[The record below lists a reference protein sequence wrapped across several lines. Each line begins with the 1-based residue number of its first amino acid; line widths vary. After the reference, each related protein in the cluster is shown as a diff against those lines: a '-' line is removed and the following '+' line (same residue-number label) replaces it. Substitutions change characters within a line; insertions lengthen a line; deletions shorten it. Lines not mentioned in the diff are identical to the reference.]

1 MKISFRILLI
11 NFTVVVI
18 ILLSAATVFYSLIF
32 NTLNSQQTKNLI
44 NSSNSFIYTFQKL
57 LSDLDDELLF
67 FLEGKGQNKSEM
79 LNLKSLD
86 FVIQAKSD
94 ESTFENVYL
103 SNNVLIN
110 PQVNTIQKFLEIN
123 PLALV
128 KRKSF
133 DGKVYYYGKILN
145 LNFIEDI
152 SQRINAEVAII
163 WENSAA
169 EISNPTVNREFL
181 YLINTAYNY
190 LKNKNSFEIYTQGT
204 KASDILATLYKTNA
218 DDLIKSNISF
228 LIFNKMGEAATLRDT
243 LKNVLFIIG
252 FVGIIISLILS
263 YLLTNK
269 IRKQI
274 GELSSATE
282 QIRNGSYN
290 IRVSVKGKDEVA
302 KLGDAFNLMLDEIV
316 KNQKEMNDYTEFI
329 TLINQNPSL
338 KEISDAALKKIIN
351 TCGFTVGAI
360 YSVDD
365 NEINYITSFGLGSN
379 KIGSENNIF
388 YKKVLETK
396 EPLTIESDNFLPI
409 ASTGIF
415 DIKIKYLH
423 IRPVIYSNKVIAIV
437 EFGSMNKP
445 PDEAI
450 KYLSKIQEQL
460 AVGLTNAKAFV
471 QLENFVNELSRLN
484 EEMQKQNEQIKNQNE
499 TLLKLSEQLK
509 EKARELAIQ
518 KEKAE
523 ESTKLKSQ
531 FLASMSHELRT
542 PMNSILG
549 LTELILDKAQLD
561 DKNRE
566 RLEVVLKSGKR
577 LMNLINDI
585 LDLSKIEAGKM
596 EIREEE
602 ILLEELIEDV
612 AATIQPL
619 VNEKGLRF
627 TINRKCDTRLII
639 TTDKGRVSQVLINL
653 LGNAVKFTD
662 KGNIEL
668 SVASTDDN
676 YLVFSVSDTGIGIPE
691 EAQKIIFE
699 EFRQVDGSTARRYSG
714 TGLGLAISK
723 KIIDLLGGKIW
734 VKSIVGKGSIFS
746 FTIPINY
753 RNESW
758 KKEQEIEQLGVIKQ
772 SNDKPILVIDDD
784 ADVRFTIGQY
794 LTTRGYEV
802 IFASNAETGIKLASE
817 YKPFAITLDVM
828 LPDKDGWSALK
839 ELKENPE
846 TKDIPVILVSF
857 IGDKNIGVGLG
868 AFDYLIKPISSENLL
883 AAFDKLEASTKRK
896 IQKIVIVDDD
906 ELEFEKFKRA
916 FKSDNIT
923 IEYIQDSEY
932 AFNKIAEVQPDL
944 IIIDLIMPKVDG
956 ITLTHKL
963 KNSPLT
969 KNIPVII
976 STAKD
981 LTEKEKQELNSIVE
995 HIAIKSQG
1003 HPMDV
1008 LKIVRDRIKQ
1018 QEEAKYSKSF
1028 DEKSNTEKVHEG
1040 NAINTGSFKQK
1051 DKEEILIVDDDP
1063 DTLFTMNEL
1072 VQSLGYKT
1080 YLAKSGIE
1088 CLKMLDHIKPDL
1100 ILLDIMMPGMDGFQT
1115 LKNIRSLKKMDDV
1128 PVYAVTA
1135 KAMAGDKEIILKNG
1149 FNDYIPKPV
1158 NSTIISTKI
1167 SQLFLKTKSSSV

>member
-32 NTLNSQQTKNLI
+32 STLNSQQTKNLI
-44 NSSNSFIYTFQKL
+44 NSSNSFIYSFQKL
-57 LSDLDDELLF
+57 LSELDDELLS
-67 FLEGKGQNKSEM
+67 FLENKNKSQFI
-79 LNLKSLD
+79 NSRTLD
-86 FVIQAKSD
+86 FVILVKSD
-94 ESTFENVYL
+94 EKTIDYLYL
-103 SNNVLIN
+103 SKNVLIS
-110 PQVNTIQKFLEIN
+110 PDVKSISKFLEIN

-128 KRKSF
+128 KRKNF
-133 DGKVYYYGKILN
+133 EGQNYIYGKIIN
-145 LNFIEDI
+145 SGFIDDI
-152 SQRINAEVAII
+152 AQRINAEVAVI

-169 EISNPTVNREFL
+169 ELSNPTVNREYL

-190 LKNKNSFEIYTQGT
+190 LKNKNNFEIYTQGT

-218 DDLIKSNISF
+218 DDVIKTNLSF

-269 IRKQI
+269 IRRQI

-282 QIRNGSYN
+282 EIRSGNFST
-290 IRVSVKGKDEVA
+290 RVSVKGKDEVA

-316 KNQKEMNDYTEFI
+316 KNHKAMNDYTEFI

-338 KEISDAALKKIIN
+338 TEISEAALKKIIK
-351 TCGFTVGAI
+351 TCGFTIGAI

-365 NEINYITSFGLGSN
+365 QEVSFITSFGLGSN
-379 KIGSENNIF
+379 KIGAENNIF
-388 YKKVLETK
+388 YKKVIETK
-396 EPLTIESDNFLPI
+396 EPITIESENFLPV
-409 ASTGIF
+409 ASTGILE
-415 DIKIKYLH
+415 IKIKYLH
-423 IRPVIYSNKVIAIV
+423 IRPVIYSNKVVAV
-437 EFGSMNKP
+437 LEFGSLNKP
-445 PDEAI
+445 TDEAI
-450 KYLSKIQEQL
+450 NYLSKIQDQL
-460 AVGLTNAKAFV
+460 AIGLTNAKAFV
-471 QLENFVNELSRLN
+471 QLENFVKELSRLN
-484 EEMQKQNEQIKNQNE
+484 EEMQKQNEQIKEQNK
-499 TLLKLSEQLK
+499 TLLELSEQLK
-509 EKARELAIQ
+509 EKAKELEIQ
-518 KEKAE
+518 KQKAE

-549 LTELILDKAQLD
+549 LTELILDKAQID

-602 ILLEELIEDV
+602 ILLEELLEDV
-612 AATIQPL
+612 SSTIQPL
-619 VNEKGLRF
+619 VYEKGLRF
-627 TINRKCDTRLII
+627 TINRKCDTKII
-639 TTDKGRVSQVLINL
+639 VTTDKGRVTQVLINL

-668 SVASTDDN
+668 SVALMDDN
-676 YLVFSVSDTGIGIPE
+676 NLVFSVSDTGIGIPE
-691 EAQKIIFE
+691 DAQKIIFE
-699 EFRQVDGSTARRYSG
+699 EFRQVDGSTTRRYSG

-723 KIIDLLGGKIW
+723 KIVDLLGGKIW

-746 FTIPINY
+746 FTIPVNY
-753 RNESW
+753 RGEYWN
-758 KKEQEIEQLGVIKQ
+758 KEFDLNLLGVDKR
-772 SNDKPILVIDDD
+772 NVNKPILVIDDD
-784 ADVRFTIGQY
+784 PDVRFTIGQY

-802 IFASNAETGIKLASE
+802 IFAPDAESGIKLAVE
-817 YKPFAITLDVM
+817 NKPFAITLDVI
-828 LPDKDGWSALK
+828 LPDKDGWSVLK
-839 ELKENPE
+839 ELKENPV
-846 TKDIPVILVSF
+846 TKNIPVILVSF
-857 IGDKNIGVGLG
+857 VGDKNIGVGLG
-868 AFDYLIKPISSENLL
+868 AFDFLVKPITAENLL
-883 AAFDKLEASTKRK
+883 AAFDKLEASVQKK
-896 IQKIVIVDDD
+896 IHKIVIVDDD
-906 ELEFEKFKRA
+906 ELEFEKFKKE
-916 FKSDNIT
+916 FSFENIS

-932 AFNKIAEVQPDL
+932 AFNKISEVQPDL

-956 ITLTHKL
+956 ISLTHKL
-963 KNSPLT
+963 KSSRST
-969 KNIPVII
+969 RNIPIII

-981 LTEKEKQELNSIVE
+981 LSDNEKKSLNSVVE
-995 HIAIKSQG
+995 QIAIKSQG

-1018 QEEAKYSKSF
+1018 QEQESQTLKSRIST
-1028 DEKSNTEKVHEG
+1028 DSEKNSLSELQKN
-1040 NAINTGSFKQK
+1040 INKAV
-1051 DKEEILIVDDDP
+1051 EEILIVDDDP

-1072 VQSLGYKT
+1072 VQSMGYKT
-1080 YLAKSGIE
+1080 YLAKSGVE

-1115 LKNIRSLKKMDDV
+1115 LKNIRMNKSFSNI
-1128 PVYAVTA
+1128 PVFAVTA
-1135 KAMAGDKEIILKNG
+1135 KAMSGDKEVILKFG

-1158 NSTIISTKI
+1158 NSTIVSAKI
-1167 SQLFLKTKSSSV
+1167 SQLFSKAKQNIL

>member
-67 FLEGKGQNKSEM
+67 FVENKSQNKSDL
-79 LNLKSLD
+79 LNSKTLD
-86 FVIQAKSD
+86 FVILAKSD
-94 ESTFENVYL
+94 ESTIENFSL
-103 SNNVLIN
+103 SKNALIN
-110 PQVNTIQKFLEIN
+110 PEVKTIQKFLEIN
-123 PLALV
+123 PLAV
-128 KRKSF
+128 IKKRKF
-133 DGKVYYYGKILN
+133 EGQTLYYGKILN

-152 SQRINAEVAII
+152 AQRINAEVAII

-169 EISNPTVNREFL
+169 EISNPGVNREYL

-190 LKNKNSFEIYTQGT
+190 LRNKNSFDIYTQGT
-204 KASDILATLYKTNA
+204 KASDILATLYKTNS
-218 DDLIKSNISF
+218 DDLLKTNISF

-243 LKNVLFIIG
+243 LKNVLIIIG
-252 FVGIIISLILS
+252 FVGIIISLILT

-269 IRKQI
+269 IRRQI
-274 GELSSATE
+274 GELSFATE
-282 QIRNGSYN
+282 QIRTGNYK
-290 IRVSVKGKDEVA
+290 IRVPLKGKDEVA
-302 KLGDAFNLMLDEIV
+302 RLGDAFNLMLDEIV

-365 NEINYITSFGLGSN
+365 NEINFITSFGLGHN
-379 KIGSENNIF
+379 KIGGENNIF

-396 EPLTIESDNFLPI
+396 EPLTIESDNFLPV

-423 IRPVIYSNKVIAIV
+423 IRPVLYSNKIFAIL
-437 EFGSMNKP
+437 EFGSLNKP
-445 PDEAI
+445 SDEAI
-450 KYLSKIQEQL
+450 KYLSQIQEQL
-460 AVGLTNAKAFV
+460 AIGLTNAKAFV
-471 QLENFVNELSRLN
+471 QLENFVNELSCLN

-509 EKARELAIQ
+509 EKAKELEIQ

-566 RLEVVLKSGKR
+566 RLEVVFKSGKR

-585 LDLSKIEAGKM
+585 LDLSKIEAGKI

-612 AATIQPL
+612 SSTIQPL
-619 VNEKGLRF
+619 INEKGLRF

-668 SVASTDDN
+668 SVAITEDN
-676 YLVFSVSDTGIGIPE
+676 FLVFSVSDTGIGIPE
-691 EAQKIIFE
+691 DAQKIIFE
-699 EFRQVDGSTARRYSG
+699 EFRQVDGSTTRRYSG

-746 FTIPINY
+746 FTIPVHY
-753 RNESW
+753 RNDSW
-758 KKEQEIEQLGVIKQ
+758 KSEQQIDSIEIAKQ
-772 SNDKPILVIDDD
+772 NVDKPILVIDDD
-784 ADVRFTIGQY
+784 PDVRFTIGQY

-802 IFASNAETGIKLASE
+802 IFASDAETGIKLAIE
-817 YKPFAITLDVM
+817 HKPFAITLDVM
-828 LPDKDGWSALK
+828 LPDKDGWTALK
-839 ELKENPE
+839 ELKENPH
-846 TKDIPVILVSF
+846 TKDIPVIIVSF
-857 IGDKNIGVGLG
+857 IGEKNVGLGLG
-868 AFDYLIKPISSENLL
+868 AFEYLIKPITSEKLL
-883 AAFDKLEASTKRK
+883 AAFDNLEASIKRK

-906 ELEFEKFKRA
+906 ELEFEKFTRE
-916 FKSDNIT
+916 FKSEGIT

-963 KNSPLT
+963 KNSSLT
-969 KNIPVII
+969 RNIPVII

-981 LTEKEKQELNSIVE
+981 LTDKEKHELNSTVE

-1018 QEEAKYSKSF
+1018 QEESKYQKSF
-1028 DEKSNTEKVHEG
+1028 QEKSKTEL
-1040 NAINTGSFKQK
+1040 TGSTTSTSSVKQK
-1051 DKEEILIVDDDP
+1051 DREEILIVDDDP

-1072 VQSLGYKT
+1072 VQALGYKT

-1115 LKNIRSLKKMDDV
+1115 LKNIRSIKKMSDV

-1167 SQLFLKTKSSSV
+1167 SQIFSKVKLNSI

>member
-44 NSSNSFIYTFQKL
+44 NSSNSFIYSFQKL
-57 LSDLDDELLF
+57 LSEIDDELLS
-67 FLEGKGQNKSEM
+67 FLENKNKSQFI
-79 LNLKSLD
+79 NSRTLD
-86 FVIQAKSD
+86 FVILVKSD
-94 ESTFENVYL
+94 EKTIDYLYL
-103 SNNVLIN
+103 SKNVLIN
-110 PQVNTIQKFLEIN
+110 PDVKSISKFLEIN

-128 KRKSF
+128 KRKNF
-133 DGKVYYYGKILN
+133 EGQNYIYGKIIN
-145 LNFIEDI
+145 SGFIDDI
-152 SQRINAEVAII
+152 AQRINAEVAVI

-169 EISNPTVNREFL
+169 ELSNPTVNREYL

-190 LKNKNSFEIYTQGT
+190 LKNKNNFEIYTQGT

-218 DDLIKSNISF
+218 DDVIKTNLSF

-269 IRKQI
+269 IRRQI

-282 QIRNGSYN
+282 EIRSGNFST
-290 IRVSVKGKDEVA
+290 RVSVKGKDEVA

-316 KNQKEMNDYTEFI
+316 KNHKAMNDYTEFI

-338 KEISDAALKKIIN
+338 TEISEAALKKIIK
-351 TCGFTVGAI
+351 TCGFTIGAI

-365 NEINYITSFGLGSN
+365 QEVSFITSFGLGSN
-379 KIGSENNIF
+379 KIGAENNIF
-388 YKKVLETK
+388 YKKVIETK
-396 EPLTIESDNFLPI
+396 EPITIESENFLPV
-409 ASTGIF
+409 ASTGILE
-415 DIKIKYLH
+415 IKIKYLH
-423 IRPVIYSNKVIAIV
+423 IRPVIYSNKVVAV
-437 EFGSMNKP
+437 LEFGSLNKP
-445 PDEAI
+445 TDEAI
-450 KYLSKIQEQL
+450 NYLSKIQDQL
-460 AVGLTNAKAFV
+460 AIGLTNAKAFV
-471 QLENFVNELSRLN
+471 QLENFVKELSRLN
-484 EEMQKQNEQIKNQNE
+484 EEMQKQNEQIKEQNK
-499 TLLKLSEQLK
+499 TLLELSEQLK
-509 EKARELAIQ
+509 EKAKELEIQ
-518 KEKAE
+518 KQKAE

-549 LTELILDKAQLD
+549 LTELILDKAQID

-602 ILLEELIEDV
+602 ILLEELLEDV
-612 AATIQPL
+612 SSTIQPL
-619 VNEKGLRF
+619 VYEKGLRF
-627 TINRKCDTRLII
+627 TINRKCDTKII
-639 TTDKGRVSQVLINL
+639 VTTDKGRVTQVLINL
-653 LGNAVKFTD
+653 LGNAIKFTD

-668 SVASTDDN
+668 SVALMDDN
-676 YLVFSVSDTGIGIPE
+676 NLVFSVSDTGIGIPE
-691 EAQKIIFE
+691 DAQKIIFE
-699 EFRQVDGSTARRYSG
+699 EFRQVDGSTTRRYSG

-723 KIIDLLGGKIW
+723 KIVDLLGGKIW

-746 FTIPINY
+746 FTIPVNY
-753 RNESW
+753 RGEYWN
-758 KKEQEIEQLGVIKQ
+758 KEFDLDLLGVDKR
-772 SNDKPILVIDDD
+772 NVNKPILVIDDD
-784 ADVRFTIGQY
+784 PDVRFTIGQY

-802 IFASNAETGIKLASE
+802 IFAPDAESGIKMAVE
-817 YKPFAITLDVM
+817 NKPFAITLDVI
-828 LPDKDGWSALK
+828 LPDKDGWSVLK
-839 ELKENPE
+839 ELKENPV
-846 TKDIPVILVSF
+846 TKNIPVILVSF
-857 IGDKNIGVGLG
+857 VGDKNIGVGLG
-868 AFDYLIKPISSENLL
+868 AFDYLVKPITADNLL
-883 AAFDKLEASTKRK
+883 AAFDKLEASVQKK

-906 ELEFEKFKRA
+906 ELEFEKFKKE
-916 FKSDNIT
+916 FSFENIS

-932 AFNKIAEVQPDL
+932 AFNKISEVQPDL

-956 ITLTHKL
+956 ISLTHKL
-963 KNSPLT
+963 KSSRST
-969 KNIPVII
+969 RNIPIII

-981 LTEKEKQELNSIVE
+981 LSDSEKKSLNSVVE
-995 HIAIKSQG
+995 QIAIKSQG

-1018 QEEAKYSKSF
+1018 QEQESQTLKSRIST
-1028 DEKSNTEKVHEG
+1028 DSEKNSLSELQKN
-1040 NAINTGSFKQK
+1040 INKAV
-1051 DKEEILIVDDDP
+1051 EEILIVDDDP

-1072 VQSLGYKT
+1072 VQSMGYKT
-1080 YLAKSGIE
+1080 YLAKSGVE

-1115 LKNIRSLKKMDDV
+1115 LKNIRMNKSFSNI
-1128 PVYAVTA
+1128 PVFAVTA
-1135 KAMAGDKEIILKNG
+1135 KAMSGDKEVILKFG

-1158 NSTIISTKI
+1158 NSTIVSAKI
-1167 SQLFLKTKSSSV
+1167 SQLFSKVKQNIL

>member
-32 NTLNSQQTKNLI
+32 STLNSQQTKNLI
-44 NSSNSFIYTFQKL
+44 NSSNSFIYSFQKL
-57 LSDLDDELLF
+57 LSELDDELLS
-67 FLEGKGQNKSEM
+67 FLENKNKSQFI
-79 LNLKSLD
+79 NSRTLD
-86 FVIQAKSD
+86 FVILVKSD
-94 ESTFENVYL
+94 EKTIDYLYL
-103 SNNVLIN
+103 SKNVLIS
-110 PQVNTIQKFLEIN
+110 PDVKSISKFLEIN

-128 KRKSF
+128 KRKNF
-133 DGKVYYYGKILN
+133 EGQNYIYGKIIN
-145 LNFIEDI
+145 SGFIDDI
-152 SQRINAEVAII
+152 AQRINAEVAVI

-169 EISNPTVNREFL
+169 ELSNPTVNREYL

-218 DDLIKSNISF
+218 DDVIKTNLSF

-269 IRKQI
+269 IRRQI

-282 QIRNGSYN
+282 EIRSGNFST
-290 IRVSVKGKDEVA
+290 RVSVKGKDEVA

-316 KNQKEMNDYTEFI
+316 KNHKAMNDYTEFI

-338 KEISDAALKKIIN
+338 TEISEAALKKIIK
-351 TCGFTVGAI
+351 TCGFTIGAI

-365 NEINYITSFGLGSN
+365 QEVSFITSFGLGSN
-379 KIGSENNIF
+379 KIGAENNIF
-388 YKKVLETK
+388 YKKVIETK
-396 EPLTIESDNFLPI
+396 EPITIESENFLPV
-409 ASTGIF
+409 ASTGILE
-415 DIKIKYLH
+415 IKIKYLH
-423 IRPVIYSNKVIAIV
+423 IRPVIYSNKVVAV
-437 EFGSMNKP
+437 LEFGSLNKP
-445 PDEAI
+445 TDEAI
-450 KYLSKIQEQL
+450 NYLSKIQDQL
-460 AVGLTNAKAFV
+460 AIGLTNAKAFV
-471 QLENFVNELSRLN
+471 QLENFVKELSRLN
-484 EEMQKQNEQIKNQNE
+484 EEMQKQNEQIKEQNK
-499 TLLKLSEQLK
+499 TLLELSEQLK
-509 EKARELAIQ
+509 EKAKELEIQ
-518 KEKAE
+518 KQKAE

-549 LTELILDKAQLD
+549 LTELILDKAQID

-602 ILLEELIEDV
+602 ILLEELLEDV
-612 AATIQPL
+612 SSTIQPL
-619 VNEKGLRF
+619 VYEKGLRF
-627 TINRKCDTRLII
+627 TINRKCDTKII
-639 TTDKGRVSQVLINL
+639 VTTDKGRVTQVLINL

-668 SVASTDDN
+668 SVALMDDN
-676 YLVFSVSDTGIGIPE
+676 NLVFSVSDTGIGIPE
-691 EAQKIIFE
+691 DAQKIIFE
-699 EFRQVDGSTARRYSG
+699 EFRQVDGSTTRRYSG

-723 KIIDLLGGKIW
+723 KIVDLLGGKIW

-746 FTIPINY
+746 FTIPVNY
-753 RNESW
+753 RGEYWN
-758 KKEQEIEQLGVIKQ
+758 KEFDLNLLGVDKR
-772 SNDKPILVIDDD
+772 NVNKPILVIDDD
-784 ADVRFTIGQY
+784 PDVRFTIGQY

-802 IFASNAETGIKLASE
+802 IFAPDAESGIKLAVE
-817 YKPFAITLDVM
+817 NKPFAITLDVI
-828 LPDKDGWSALK
+828 LPDKDGWSVLK
-839 ELKENPE
+839 ELKENPV
-846 TKDIPVILVSF
+846 TKNIPVILVSF
-857 IGDKNIGVGLG
+857 VGDKNIGVGLG
-868 AFDYLIKPISSENLL
+868 AFDFLVKPITAENLL
-883 AAFDKLEASTKRK
+883 AAFDKLEASVQKK
-896 IQKIVIVDDD
+896 IHKIVIVDDD
-906 ELEFEKFKRA
+906 ELEFEKFKKE
-916 FKSDNIT
+916 FSFENIS

-932 AFNKIAEVQPDL
+932 AFNKISEVQPDL

-956 ITLTHKL
+956 ISLTHKL
-963 KNSPLT
+963 KSSRST
-969 KNIPVII
+969 RNIPIII

-981 LTEKEKQELNSIVE
+981 LSDNEKKSLNSVVE
-995 HIAIKSQG
+995 QIAIKSQG

-1018 QEEAKYSKSF
+1018 QEQESQNLKSRIST
-1028 DEKSNTEKVHEG
+1028 DLEKNSLSELQKN
-1040 NAINTGSFKQK
+1040 INKAV
-1051 DKEEILIVDDDP
+1051 EEILIVDDDP

-1072 VQSLGYKT
+1072 VQSMGYKT
-1080 YLAKSGIE
+1080 YLAKSGVE

-1115 LKNIRSLKKMDDV
+1115 LKNIRMNKSFSNI
-1128 PVYAVTA
+1128 PVFAVTA
-1135 KAMAGDKEIILKNG
+1135 KAMSGDKEVILKFG

-1158 NSTIISTKI
+1158 NSTIVSAKI
-1167 SQLFLKTKSSSV
+1167 SQLFSKAKQNIL

>member
-18 ILLSAATVFYSLIF
+18 VLLSAGTVFYSLIF
-32 NTLNSQQTKNLI
+32 NTLNTQQTKNLI
-44 NSSNSFIYTFQKL
+44 SSSNSFIYSFQKT

-67 FLEGKGQNKSEM
+67 FLENKNKTGLVNS
-79 LNLKSLD
+79 KTLD
-86 FVIQAKSD
+86 FIILSRNEDKNI
-94 ESTFENVYL
+94 EIIYL
-103 SNNVLIN
+103 SRNVLIN
-110 PQVNTIQKFLEIN
+110 PDVNTISKFLEVN
-123 PLALV
+123 PLSIV
-128 KRKSF
+128 KKKNF
-133 DGKVYYYGKILN
+133 EGETYIYGKIIN
-145 LNFIEDI
+145 AGFIEDI
-152 SQRINAEVAII
+152 AQRINAEVAVI
-163 WENSAA
+163 WDNAAA
-169 EISNPTVNREFL
+169 EISNPTVNREYLF
-181 YLINTAYNY
+181 LINTAYNF
-190 LKNKNSFEIYTQGT
+190 LKNKSSFEIYTQGT
-204 KASDILATLYKTNA
+204 KASDILATLYRTSSDEVLRTN
-218 DDLIKSNISF
+218 LSF

-282 QIRNGSYN
+282 EIRSGNYST
-290 IRVSVKGKDEVA
+290 RVIVKGKDEVA
-302 KLGDAFNLMLDEIV
+302 KLGDAFNLMLDEIM
-316 KNQKEMNDYTEFI
+316 KNQKAMNDYTEFI

-338 KEISDAALKKIIN
+338 TVISEAALKKIIN

-365 NEINYITSFGLGSN
+365 DEISFITSFGLGNNQISTR
-379 KIGSENNIF
+379 NNIF
-388 YKKVLETK
+388 YQKVIETK
-396 EPLTIESDNFLPI
+396 EPLSLESENFLPL

-423 IRPVIYSNKVIAIV
+423 IRPVIYSGKVIAV
-437 EFGSMNKP
+437 LEFGSMNKP
-445 PDEAI
+445 TDEAI
-450 KYLSKIQEQL
+450 EYLSKIQDQL
-460 AVGLTNAKAFV
+460 AIGLTNAKAFV
-471 QLENFVNELSRLN
+471 QLENFVKELSRLN
-484 EEMQKQNEQIKNQNE
+484 EEMQKQNEQIKNQNK
-499 TLLKLSEQLK
+499 TLLELSEQLK
-509 EKARELAIQ
+509 EKAKELELQ
-518 KEKAE
+518 KQKAE

-566 RLEVVLKSGKR
+566 RLEVVLKSGRR

-596 EIREEE
+596 EIREDEV
-602 ILLEELIEDV
+602 ILEELIEDV
-612 AATIQPL
+612 ASTIQPL
-619 VNEKGLRF
+619 VYEKGLRF
-627 TINRKCDTRLII
+627 TVNRKCDTRIII
-639 TTDKGRVSQVLINL
+639 TTDKARVIQVLINL

-662 KGNIEL
+662 KGYIEL
-668 SVASTDDN
+668 SVATTDDN

-699 EFRQVDGSTARRYSG
+699 EFRQVDGSNTRKYSG

-723 KIIDLLGGKIW
+723 KIVDLLGGKIW

-746 FTIPINY
+746 FTLPVHSHY
-753 RNESW
+753 DFRDGELYSDMLEVAGRNT
-758 KKEQEIEQLGVIKQ
+758 
-772 SNDKPILVIDDD
+772 NKPILVIDDD
-784 ADVRFTIGQY
+784 PEVRFTIGQY

-802 IFASNAETGIKLASE
+802 IFASDAESGIKLAIE
-817 YKPFAITLDVM
+817 NKPIAITLDII

-839 ELKENPE
+839 ELKENPA

-857 IGDKNIGVGLG
+857 VGDKTIGVGLG
-868 AFDYLIKPISSENLL
+868 AFDYLIKPINPENL
-883 AAFDKLEASTKRK
+883 AACFSKLELSINKK

-906 ELEFEKFKRA
+906 ELEFEKFKRE
-916 FKSDNIT
+916 FSSENIS
-923 IEYIQDSEY
+923 IEFIQDSEF

-944 IIIDLIMPKVDG
+944 IIVDLLMPKVDG
-956 ITLTHKL
+956 ISLTHKL
-963 KNSPLT
+963 KSSRT
-969 KNIPVII
+969 TRNIPIII

-981 LTEKEKQELNSIVE
+981 LTENEKQSLNSIVE
-995 HIAIKSQG
+995 KIAIKSQG

-1008 LKIVRDRIKQ
+1008 LKIVRDRIKLLENSKQ
-1018 QEEAKYSKSF
+1018 IHNQEQK
-1028 DEKSNTEKVHEG
+1028 
-1040 NAINTGSFKQK
+1040 K
-1051 DKEEILIVDDDP
+1051 DKVDSEIFSHQKNNSKETEEILIVDDDP

-1072 VQSLGYKT
+1072 IQSLGYKT
-1080 YLAKSGIE
+1080 YLAKSGSE
-1088 CLKMLDHIKPDL
+1088 CLKMLEHIKPDL

-1115 LKNIRSLKKMDDV
+1115 LKNIRMNRLMIDV
-1128 PVYAVTA
+1128 PVFAVTA
-1135 KAMAGDKEIILKNG
+1135 KAMSGDKEVILKYG

-1158 NSTIISTKI
+1158 NSTIISSKI
-1167 SQLFLKTKSSSV
+1167 GQIFSKARNSNL

>member
-103 SNNVLIN
+103 SNNVLIS

-128 KRKSF
+128 KKKSF

-169 EISNPTVNREFL
+169 EISNPTVNREYL

-190 LKNKNSFEIYTQGT
+190 LKNKNSFEVYTQGT

-218 DDLIKSNISF
+218 DDLIKSNIAF

-290 IRVSVKGKDEVA
+290 IRVPVKGKDEVA
-302 KLGDAFNLMLDEIV
+302 MLGDAFNVMLDEIV

-365 NEINYITSFGLGSN
+365 NEINFITSFGLGSN

-445 PDEAI
+445 VDEAI
-450 KYLSKIQEQL
+450 KYLSKIQDQL

-509 EKARELAIQ
+509 EKARELEIQ

-662 KGNIEL
+662 KGNVEL

-699 EFRQVDGSTARRYSG
+699 EFRQVDGSTARKYSG

-746 FTIPINY
+746 FTIPIHY
-753 RNESW
+753 RDEIW
-758 KKEQEIEQLGVIKQ
+758 KKEQEIEQLGMIEQ

-802 IFASNAETGIKLASE
+802 IFASNAETGIKLAAE
-817 YKPFAITLDVM
+817 HKPFAITLDVM

-857 IGDKNIGVGLG
+857 IGDKNIGLGLG
-868 AFDYLIKPISSENLL
+868 AFDYLIKPISSENLF

-916 FKSDNIT
+916 FKSENIT

-944 IIIDLIMPKVDG
+944 IIIDLLMPKVDG

-1003 HPMDV
+1003 HSMDV

-1018 QEEAKYSKSF
+1018 QEETKYPKNLEVISK
-1028 DEKSNTEKVHEG
+1028 TEISGTTNSRVD
-1040 NAINTGSFKQK
+1040 SKQR

-1115 LKNIRSLKKMDDV
+1115 LKNIRSMKKMGDV

-1167 SQLFLKTKSSSV
+1167 GQLFLKTKSSSV

>member
-67 FLEGKGQNKSEM
+67 FVENKSQNKSDL
-79 LNLKSLD
+79 LNSKTLD
-86 FVIQAKSD
+86 FVILAKSD
-94 ESTFENVYL
+94 ESTIENFSL
-103 SNNVLIN
+103 SKNALIN
-110 PQVNTIQKFLEIN
+110 PEVKTIQKFLEIN
-123 PLALV
+123 PLAV
-128 KRKSF
+128 IKKRKF
-133 DGKVYYYGKILN
+133 EGQTLYYGKILN

-152 SQRINAEVAII
+152 AQRINAEVAII

-169 EISNPTVNREFL
+169 EISNPGVNREYL

-190 LKNKNSFEIYTQGT
+190 LRNKNSFDIYTQGT
-204 KASDILATLYKTNA
+204 KASDILATLYKTNS
-218 DDLIKSNISF
+218 DDLLKTNISF

-243 LKNVLFIIG
+243 LKNVLIIIG
-252 FVGIIISLILS
+252 FVGIIISLILT

-269 IRKQI
+269 IRRQI
-274 GELSSATE
+274 GELSFATE
-282 QIRNGSYN
+282 QIRTGNYK
-290 IRVSVKGKDEVA
+290 IRVPLKGKDEVA
-302 KLGDAFNLMLDEIV
+302 RLGDAFNLMLDEIV

-365 NEINYITSFGLGSN
+365 NEINFITSFGLGHN
-379 KIGSENNIF
+379 KIGGENNIF

-396 EPLTIESDNFLPI
+396 EPLTIESDNFLPV

-423 IRPVIYSNKVIAIV
+423 IRPVLYSNKIFAIL
-437 EFGSMNKP
+437 EFGSLNKP
-445 PDEAI
+445 SDEAI
-450 KYLSKIQEQL
+450 KYLSQIQEQL
-460 AVGLTNAKAFV
+460 AIGLTNAKAFV
-471 QLENFVNELSRLN
+471 QLENFVNELSCLN

-509 EKARELAIQ
+509 EKAKELEIQ

-566 RLEVVLKSGKR
+566 RLEVVFKSGKR

-612 AATIQPL
+612 SSTIQPL
-619 VNEKGLRF
+619 INEKGLRF

-668 SVASTDDN
+668 SVAITEDN
-676 YLVFSVSDTGIGIPE
+676 FLVFSVSDTGIGIPE
-691 EAQKIIFE
+691 DAQKIIFE
-699 EFRQVDGSTARRYSG
+699 EFRQVDGSTTRRYSG

-746 FTIPINY
+746 FTIPVHY
-753 RNESW
+753 RNDSW
-758 KKEQEIEQLGVIKQ
+758 KSEQQIDSIEIAKQ
-772 SNDKPILVIDDD
+772 NVDKPILVIDDD
-784 ADVRFTIGQY
+784 PDVRFTIGQY

-802 IFASNAETGIKLASE
+802 IFASDAETGIKLAIE
-817 YKPFAITLDVM
+817 HKPFAITLDVM
-828 LPDKDGWSALK
+828 LPDKDGWTALK
-839 ELKENPE
+839 ELKENPH
-846 TKDIPVILVSF
+846 TKDIPVIIVSF
-857 IGDKNIGVGLG
+857 IGEKNVGLGLG
-868 AFDYLIKPISSENLL
+868 AFEYLIKPITSEKLL
-883 AAFDKLEASTKRK
+883 AAFDNLEASIKRK

-906 ELEFEKFKRA
+906 ELEFEKFTRE
-916 FKSDNIT
+916 FKSEGIT

-963 KNSPLT
+963 KNSSLT
-969 KNIPVII
+969 RNIPVII

-981 LTEKEKQELNSIVE
+981 LTDKEKHELNSTVE

-1018 QEEAKYSKSF
+1018 QEESKYQKSF
-1028 DEKSNTEKVHEG
+1028 QEKSKTEL
-1040 NAINTGSFKQK
+1040 TGSTTSTSSVKQK
-1051 DKEEILIVDDDP
+1051 DREEILIVDDDP

-1072 VQSLGYKT
+1072 VQALGYKT

-1115 LKNIRSLKKMDDV
+1115 LKNIRSIKKMSDV

-1167 SQLFLKTKSSSV
+1167 SQIFSKVKLNSI

>member
-44 NSSNSFIYTFQKL
+44 NSSNSFIYSFQKL
-57 LSDLDDELLF
+57 LSDLDEELLS
-67 FLEGKGQNKSEM
+67 FLENKNKTEFINSRT
-79 LNLKSLD
+79 LD
-86 FVIQAKSD
+86 FVISVKDD
-94 ESTFENVYL
+94 EKTIEKIYL
-103 SNNVLIN
+103 TKNVLIN
-110 PQVNTIQKFLEIN
+110 PDVKTVSKFLEIN
-123 PLALV
+123 PLAIV
-128 KRKSF
+128 KRKNF
-133 DGKVYYYGKILN
+133 EGQTYIYGKIIN
-145 LNFIEDI
+145 AGFIDDI
-152 SQRINAEVAII
+152 AQRINAEIAVI

-169 EISNPTVNREFL
+169 ELSNPTVNREYL

-190 LKNKNSFEIYTQGT
+190 LKSKNSFEIYTQGT
-204 KASDILATLYKTNA
+204 KASDILATLYKTGSDEVLKTN
-218 DDLIKSNISF
+218 LSF
-228 LIFNKMGEAATLRDT
+228 LIFNKMGEAAILRDT

-252 FVGIIISLILS
+252 FVGIIISLILT

-269 IRKQI
+269 IRRQI
-274 GELSSATE
+274 GELSFATE
-282 QIRNGSYN
+282 EIRSGNYN
-290 IRVSVKGKDEVA
+290 TRVLIKGKDEVA
-302 KLGDAFNLMLDEIV
+302 RLGDAFNLMLDEIV
-316 KNQKEMNDYTEFI
+316 KNQKAMNDYTEFI

-338 KEISDAALKKIIN
+338 TEISEAALKKIIN

-365 NEINYITSFGLGSN
+365 NEITFITSFGLGNN
-379 KIGSENNIF
+379 KITVENNIF
-388 YKKVLETK
+388 YKKVIETK
-396 EPLTIESDNFLPI
+396 EPLTIESENFLPV

-423 IRPVIYSNKVIAIV
+423 IRPVIYSNKVIAV
-437 EFGSMNKP
+437 LEFGSLNKP
-445 PDEAI
+445 TDEAI
-450 KYLSKIQEQL
+450 NYLSKIQDQL
-460 AVGLTNAKAFV
+460 AIGLTNAKAFV
-471 QLENFVNELSRLN
+471 QLENFVKELSRLN
-484 EEMQKQNEQIKNQNE
+484 EEMQKQNKQITEQNK
-499 TLLKLSEQLK
+499 TLLELSDQLK
-509 EKARELAIQ
+509 EKAKELEIQ
-518 KEKAE
+518 KQKAE

-612 AATIQPL
+612 ASTIQPL
-619 VNEKGLRF
+619 VYEKGLRF
-627 TINRKCDTRLII
+627 TVNRKCDTRII
-639 TTDKGRVSQVLINL
+639 VTTDKGRVTQVLINL

-668 SVASTDDN
+668 SVAMTDDN

-691 EAQKIIFE
+691 DAQKIIFE
-699 EFRQVDGSTARRYSG
+699 EFRQVDGSTTRRYSG

-753 RNESW
+753 RSDLWN
-758 KKEQEIEQLGVIKQ
+758 KDFEIDSLEVAKR
-772 SNDKPILVIDDD
+772 NTNKPILVIDDD
-784 ADVRFTIGQY
+784 PDVRFTIGQY

-802 IFASNAETGIKLASE
+802 IFASDAESGIKLAIE
-817 YKPFAITLDVM
+817 NKPFAITLDVI

-839 ELKENPE
+839 ELKENPA

-857 IGDKNIGVGLG
+857 VGDKSIGVGLG
-868 AFDYLIKPISSENLL
+868 AFDYLFKPIKADNLL
-883 AAFDKLEASTKRK
+883 EAFDKLEASTQKK

-906 ELEFEKFKRA
+906 ELEFEKFKRE
-916 FKSDNIT
+916 FKSENIS

-932 AFNKIAEVQPDL
+932 AFNKISEVQPDL
-944 IIIDLIMPKVDG
+944 IIIDLLMPKVDG
-956 ITLTHKL
+956 ISLTHKL
-963 KNSPLT
+963 KLSRT
-969 KNIPVII
+969 TRNIPIII

-981 LTEKEKQELNSIVE
+981 LTDDEKKSLNSIVE
-995 HIAIKSQG
+995 HIAVKSQG

-1008 LKIVRDRIKQ
+1008 LKIVRDRIKL
-1018 QEEAKYSKSF
+1018 QEESKQLSP
-1028 DEKSNTEKVHEG
+1028 
-1040 NAINTGSFKQK
+1040 IKQHIKK
-1051 DKEEILIVDDDP
+1051 DDSETISSRKNISKEQEEILIVDDDP

-1072 VQSLGYKT
+1072 VQSMGYKT
-1080 YLAKSGIE
+1080 YLAKSGNE

-1115 LKNIRSLKKMDDV
+1115 LKNIRLNKALSDV
-1128 PVYAVTA
+1128 PVFAVTA
-1135 KAMAGDKEIILKNG
+1135 KAMSGDKEIILKFG

-1158 NSTIISTKI
+1158 NSTIISAKI
-1167 SQLFLKTKSSSV
+1167 SQLFSKAKQNNL

>member
-67 FLEGKGQNKSEM
+67 ILENKNQNKSGL
-79 LNLKSLD
+79 LNSKALD
-86 FVIQAKSD
+86 FVVVAKPD
-94 ESTFENVYL
+94 EITIENIFL
-103 SNNVLIN
+103 SKNVLTN
-110 PQVNTIQKFLEIN
+110 PEVKTIQKFLEIN
-123 PLALV
+123 PLAV
-128 KRKSF
+128 IKKRKF
-133 DGKVYYYGKILN
+133 GGQTYYYGKILN
-145 LNFIEDI
+145 LNFTDDI
-152 SQRINAEVAII
+152 AQRINAEVAII

-169 EISNPTVNREFL
+169 EISNPTVNREYL

-190 LKNKNSFEIYTQGT
+190 LRNKNSFDIYTQGT
-204 KASDILATLYKTNA
+204 KASDILATLYKTNS
-218 DDLIKSNISF
+218 DNLLKTNISF

-252 FVGIIISLILS
+252 FVGIIISLILT

-269 IRKQI
+269 IRRQI
-274 GELSSATE
+274 GELSFATE
-282 QIRNGSYN
+282 QIRTGNYN
-290 IRVSVKGKDEVA
+290 IRVPLKGKDEVA

-365 NEINYITSFGLGSN
+365 NEINFITSFGLGHN
-379 KIGSENNIF
+379 KIGSENNVF
-388 YKKVLETK
+388 YNKVLDIK
-396 EPLTIESDNFLPI
+396 EPLTIESDNFLPV

-423 IRPVIYSNKVIAIV
+423 IRPVIYSNKIVAIL
-437 EFGSMNKP
+437 EFGSLNKP
-445 PDEAI
+445 SDEAI

-460 AVGLTNAKAFV
+460 AIGLTNAKAFV
-471 QLENFVNELSRLN
+471 QLENFVKELSRLN
-484 EEMQKQNEQIKNQNE
+484 EEMQKQNEQIRNQNE

-509 EKARELAIQ
+509 EKAKELEIQ

-561 DKNRE
+561 NKNRE

-596 EIREEE
+596 EIKEEE

-612 AATIQPL
+612 SSTIQPL
-619 VNEKGLRF
+619 INEKGLRF
-627 TINRKCDTRLII
+627 TINRKCDTRLIV

-668 SVASTDDN
+668 SVAITEDN
-676 YLVFSVSDTGIGIPE
+676 FLVFSISDTGIGIPDD
-691 EAQKIIFE
+691 AQKIIFE
-699 EFRQVDGSTARRYSG
+699 EFRQVDGSTTRRYSG

-746 FTIPINY
+746 FTIPVHY
-753 RNESW
+753 RNDNW
-758 KKEQEIEQLGVIKQ
+758 KSEQKIDSIEIAKQ
-772 SNDKPILVIDDD
+772 NTDKPILVIDDD
-784 ADVRFTIGQY
+784 PDVRFTIGQY

-802 IFASNAETGIKLASE
+802 IFASNAETGINLAIE
-817 YKPFAITLDVM
+817 HKPFAITLDVI
-828 LPDKDGWSALK
+828 LPDKDGWTALK
-839 ELKENPE
+839 ELKENPH
-846 TKDIPVILVSF
+846 TKDIPVIIVSF
-857 IGDKNIGVGLG
+857 IGEKNVGLGLG
-868 AFDYLIKPISSENLL
+868 AFEYLLKPITSENLL
-883 AAFDKLEASTKRK
+883 AAFEKLEASTKRK

-906 ELEFEKFKRA
+906 ELEFEKFTRE
-916 FKSDNIT
+916 FKSESIT
-923 IEYIQDSEY
+923 IEFIQDSEY

-944 IIIDLIMPKVDG
+944 VIIDLIMPKIDG

-969 KNIPVII
+969 RNIPLIL

-981 LTEKEKQELNSIVE
+981 LTDSEKQELNSIVE
-995 HIAIKSQG
+995 YIAIKSQG

-1018 QEEAKYSKSF
+1018 QEESKNQKSNQ
-1028 DEKSNTEKVHEG
+1028 EKSKTELEG
-1040 NAINTGSFKQK
+1040 NTLSTSSLKQK

-1072 VQSLGYKT
+1072 IQSLGYKT

-1100 ILLDIMMPGMDGFQT
+1100 ILLDIMMPGMDGFHT
-1115 LKNIRSLKKMDDV
+1115 LKNIRSIKRMNDV

-1158 NSTIISTKI
+1158 NSAIISTKI
-1167 SQLFLKTKSSSV
+1167 SQLFSKIKSNSI

>member
-32 NTLNSQQTKNLI
+32 NTLNSQKTKNLI

-67 FLEGKGQNKSEM
+67 FVENKNQNKSAL
-79 LNLKSLD
+79 LNSKTLD
-86 FVIQAKSD
+86 FVILVKSD
-94 ESTFENVYL
+94 ESTIENIFL
-103 SNNVLIN
+103 SKNVLTN
-110 PQVNTIQKFLEIN
+110 TEVKTIQKFLEIN
-123 PLALV
+123 PLAVV
-128 KRKSF
+128 KKKNF
-133 DGKVYYYGKILN
+133 EGLTYYYGKILN
-145 LNFIEDI
+145 LNFIEDL

-169 EISNPTVNREFL
+169 EISNPTVNREYL

-190 LKNKNSFEIYTQGT
+190 LRNKNSFDIYTQGT

-218 DDLIKSNISF
+218 DDLLKTNISF

-252 FVGIIISLILS
+252 FVGIIISLILT

-269 IRKQI
+269 IRRQI
-274 GELSSATE
+274 GELSFATE
-282 QIRNGSYN
+282 QIRTGNYS
-290 IRVSVKGKDEVA
+290 IRVPLKGKDEVS

-365 NEINYITSFGLGSN
+365 DEINFITSFGLGHN
-379 KIGSENNIF
+379 NIGSENNIF
-388 YKKVLETK
+388 YKKALETK
-396 EPLTIESDNFLPI
+396 EPLTIESDNFLPV

-423 IRPVIYSNKVIAIV
+423 IRPVIYSNRIVAIL
-437 EFGSMNKP
+437 EFGSLNKP
-445 PDEAI
+445 SDEAI
-450 KYLSKIQEQL
+450 RYLSKIQEQL
-460 AVGLTNAKAFV
+460 AIGLTNAKAFV
-471 QLENFVNELSRLN
+471 QLENFVKELSRLN

-509 EKARELAIQ
+509 EKANELEIQ

-612 AATIQPL
+612 SSTIQPL
-619 VNEKGLRF
+619 INEKGLRF

-668 SVASTDDN
+668 SVAITEDN
-676 YLVFSVSDTGIGIPE
+676 FLVFSVSDTGIGIPE
-691 EAQKIIFE
+691 DAQKIIFE
-699 EFRQVDGSTARRYSG
+699 EFRQVDGSTTRRYSG

-746 FTIPINY
+746 FTIPVHY
-753 RNESW
+753 RNDSW
-758 KKEQEIEQLGVIKQ
+758 KSEQQIDSIEIAKQ
-772 SNDKPILVIDDD
+772 NTDKPILVIDDD
-784 ADVRFTIGQY
+784 PDVRFIIGQY

-802 IFASNAETGIKLASE
+802 IFASDAETGIKLAIE
-817 YKPFAITLDVM
+817 HKPFAITLDVM
-828 LPDKDGWSALK
+828 LPDKDGWTALK
-839 ELKENPE
+839 ELKENSH

-857 IGDKNIGVGLG
+857 IGEKNVGLGLG
-868 AFDYLIKPISSENLL
+868 AFEYLVKPITSENLL

-906 ELEFEKFKRA
+906 ELEFEKFTRE
-916 FKSDNIT
+916 FKSESIT

-969 KNIPVII
+969 RNIPVII

-981 LTEKEKQELNSIVE
+981 LTDSEKKELNSIVE

-1018 QEEAKYSKSF
+1018 QEESKYPKSF
-1028 DEKSNTEKVHEG
+1028 EEKSKTELAGNTL
-1040 NAINTGSFKQK
+1040 NTSSLKQK
-1051 DKEEILIVDDDP
+1051 DREEILIVDDDP

-1072 VQSLGYKT
+1072 VQALGYKT

-1115 LKNIRSLKKMDDV
+1115 LKNIRSIKKMSDV

-1167 SQLFLKTKSSSV
+1167 SQHFLKVKSN

>member
-32 NTLNSQQTKNLI
+32 STLNSQQTKNLI
-44 NSSNSFIYTFQKL
+44 NSSNSFIYSFQKL
-57 LSDLDDELLF
+57 LSELDDELLS
-67 FLEGKGQNKSEM
+67 FLENKNKSQFI
-79 LNLKSLD
+79 NSRTLD
-86 FVIQAKSD
+86 FVILVKSD
-94 ESTFENVYL
+94 EKTIDYLYL
-103 SNNVLIN
+103 SKNVLIS
-110 PQVNTIQKFLEIN
+110 PDVKSISKFLEIN

-128 KRKSF
+128 KRKNF
-133 DGKVYYYGKILN
+133 EGQNYIYGKIIN
-145 LNFIEDI
+145 SGFIDDI
-152 SQRINAEVAII
+152 AQRINAEVAVI

-169 EISNPTVNREFL
+169 ELSNPTVNREYL

-190 LKNKNSFEIYTQGT
+190 LKNKNNFEIYTQGT

-218 DDLIKSNISF
+218 DDVIKTNLSF

-269 IRKQI
+269 IRRQI

-282 QIRNGSYN
+282 EIRSGNFST
-290 IRVSVKGKDEVA
+290 RVSVKGKDEVA

-316 KNQKEMNDYTEFI
+316 KNHKAMNDYTEFI

-338 KEISDAALKKIIN
+338 TEISEAALKKIIK
-351 TCGFTVGAI
+351 TCGFTIGAI

-365 NEINYITSFGLGSN
+365 QEVSFITSFGLGSN
-379 KIGSENNIF
+379 KIGAENNIF
-388 YKKVLETK
+388 YKKVIETK
-396 EPLTIESDNFLPI
+396 EPITIESENFLPV
-409 ASTGIF
+409 ASTGILE
-415 DIKIKYLH
+415 IKIKYLH
-423 IRPVIYSNKVIAIV
+423 IRPVIYSNKVVAV
-437 EFGSMNKP
+437 LEFGSLNKP
-445 PDEAI
+445 TDEAI
-450 KYLSKIQEQL
+450 NYLSKIQDQL
-460 AVGLTNAKAFV
+460 AIGLTNAKAFV
-471 QLENFVNELSRLN
+471 QLENFVKELSRLN
-484 EEMQKQNEQIKNQNE
+484 EEMQKQNEQIKEQNK
-499 TLLKLSEQLK
+499 TLLELSEQLK
-509 EKARELAIQ
+509 EKAKELEIQ
-518 KEKAE
+518 KQKAE

-549 LTELILDKAQLD
+549 LTELILDKAQID

-602 ILLEELIEDV
+602 ILLEELLEDV
-612 AATIQPL
+612 SSTIQPL
-619 VNEKGLRF
+619 VYEKGLRF
-627 TINRKCDTRLII
+627 TINRKCDTKII
-639 TTDKGRVSQVLINL
+639 VTTDKGRVTQVLINL

-668 SVASTDDN
+668 SVALMDDN
-676 YLVFSVSDTGIGIPE
+676 NLVFSVSDTGIGIPE
-691 EAQKIIFE
+691 DAQKIIFE
-699 EFRQVDGSTARRYSG
+699 EFRQVDGSTTRRYSG

-723 KIIDLLGGKIW
+723 KIVDLLGGKIW

-746 FTIPINY
+746 FTIPVNY
-753 RNESW
+753 RGEYWN
-758 KKEQEIEQLGVIKQ
+758 KEFDLNLLGVDKR
-772 SNDKPILVIDDD
+772 NVNKPILVIDDD
-784 ADVRFTIGQY
+784 PDVRFTIGQY

-802 IFASNAETGIKLASE
+802 IFAPDAESGIKLAIE
-817 YKPFAITLDVM
+817 NKPFAITLDVI
-828 LPDKDGWSALK
+828 LPDKDGWSVLK
-839 ELKENPE
+839 ELKENPV
-846 TKDIPVILVSF
+846 TKNIPVILVSF
-857 IGDKNIGVGLG
+857 VGDKNIGVGLG
-868 AFDYLIKPISSENLL
+868 AFDFLVKPITAENLL
-883 AAFDKLEASTKRK
+883 AAFDKLEASVQKK
-896 IQKIVIVDDD
+896 IHKIVIVDDD
-906 ELEFEKFKRA
+906 ELEFEKFKKE
-916 FKSDNIT
+916 FSFENIS

-932 AFNKIAEVQPDL
+932 AFNKISEVQPDL

-956 ITLTHKL
+956 ISLTHKL
-963 KNSPLT
+963 KSSRST
-969 KNIPVII
+969 RNIPIII

-981 LTEKEKQELNSIVE
+981 LSDNEKKSLNSVVE
-995 HIAIKSQG
+995 QIAIKSQG

-1018 QEEAKYSKSF
+1018 QEQESQTLKSRIST
-1028 DEKSNTEKVHEG
+1028 DSEKNSLSELQKN
-1040 NAINTGSFKQK
+1040 INKAV
-1051 DKEEILIVDDDP
+1051 EEILIVDDDP

-1072 VQSLGYKT
+1072 VQSMGYKT
-1080 YLAKSGIE
+1080 YLAKSGVE

-1115 LKNIRSLKKMDDV
+1115 LKNIRMNKSFSNI
-1128 PVYAVTA
+1128 PVFAVTA
-1135 KAMAGDKEIILKNG
+1135 KAMSGDKEVILKFG

-1158 NSTIISTKI
+1158 NSTIVSAKI
-1167 SQLFLKTKSSSV
+1167 SQLFSKAKQNIL

>member
-94 ESTFENVYL
+94 ESTFENIYL

-128 KRKSF
+128 KKKSF

-169 EISNPTVNREFL
+169 EISNPTVNREYL

-218 DDLIKSNISF
+218 DDLTKSNIAF

-290 IRVSVKGKDEVA
+290 IRVPVKGKDEVA
-302 KLGDAFNLMLDEIV
+302 MLGDAFNLMLDEIV

-365 NEINYITSFGLGSN
+365 NEINFITSFGLGSN

-388 YKKVLETK
+388 YNKVLETK
-396 EPLTIESDNFLPI
+396 EPLTIESDNFLPV

-437 EFGSMNKP
+437 EFGSLTKP
-445 PDEAI
+445 ADEAI

-509 EKARELAIQ
+509 EKARELEIQ

-662 KGNIEL
+662 KGNVEL

-734 VKSIVGKGSIFS
+734 VKSIVGKGTIFT
-746 FTIPINY
+746 FTIPIHY

-758 KKEQEIEQLGVIKQ
+758 KKGQEIEQLGNIKQ

-802 IFASNAETGIKLASE
+802 IFASNAEIGIKLAAE
-817 YKPFAITLDVM
+817 HKPFAITLDVM

-916 FKSDNIT
+916 FKSDSIT

-1018 QEEAKYSKSF
+1018 QEETKYPKNLEVISKTELSGNT
-1028 DEKSNTEKVHEG
+1028 KSR
-1040 NAINTGSFKQK
+1040 IDSKQK

-1115 LKNIRSLKKMDDV
+1115 LKNIRSMKKMDDV

>member
-1 MKISFRILLI
+1 
-11 NFTVVVI
+11 
-18 ILLSAATVFYSLIF
+18 
-32 NTLNSQQTKNLI
+32 
-44 NSSNSFIYTFQKL
+44 
-57 LSDLDDELLF
+57 
-67 FLEGKGQNKSEM
+67 
-79 LNLKSLD
+79 
-86 FVIQAKSD
+86 
-94 ESTFENVYL
+94 
-103 SNNVLIN
+103 
-110 PQVNTIQKFLEIN
+110 
-123 PLALV
+123 
-128 KRKSF
+128 
-133 DGKVYYYGKILN
+133 
-145 LNFIEDI
+145 
-152 SQRINAEVAII
+152 
-163 WENSAA
+163 
-169 EISNPTVNREFL
+169 
-181 YLINTAYNY
+181 
-190 LKNKNSFEIYTQGT
+190 
-204 KASDILATLYKTNA
+204 
-218 DDLIKSNISF
+218 
-228 LIFNKMGEAATLRDT
+228 
-243 LKNVLFIIG
+243 
-252 FVGIIISLILS
+252 
-263 YLLTNK
+263 
-269 IRKQI
+269 IR
-274 GELSSATE
+274 
-282 QIRNGSYN
+282 
-290 IRVSVKGKDEVA
+290 
-302 KLGDAFNLMLDEIV
+302 
-316 KNQKEMNDYTEFI
+316 
-329 TLINQNPSL
+329 
-338 KEISDAALKKIIN
+338 
-351 TCGFTVGAI
+351 
-360 YSVDD
+360 
-365 NEINYITSFGLGSN
+365 
-379 KIGSENNIF
+379 
-388 YKKVLETK
+388 
-396 EPLTIESDNFLPI
+396 
-409 ASTGIF
+409 
-415 DIKIKYLH
+415 
-423 IRPVIYSNKVIAIV
+423 
-437 EFGSMNKP
+437 
-445 PDEAI
+445 
-450 KYLSKIQEQL
+450 YLSKIQEQL
-460 AVGLTNAKAFV
+460 AIGLTNAKAFV
-471 QLENFVNELSRLN
+471 QLENFVKELSRLN
-484 EEMQKQNEQIKNQNE
+484 GEMQKQNEQIKNQNE

-509 EKARELAIQ
+509 EKARELEIQ

-612 AATIQPL
+612 ASTIQPL
-619 VNEKGLRF
+619 INEKGLRF
-627 TINRKCDTRLII
+627 TINRKCDTRVII

-662 KGNIEL
+662 RGNIEL
-668 SVASTDDN
+668 SVAITEDN
-676 YLVFSVSDTGIGIPE
+676 FLVFSVSDTGIGIPE
-691 EAQKIIFE
+691 DAQKIIFE
-699 EFRQVDGSTARRYSG
+699 EFRQVDGSTTRRYSG

-746 FTIPINY
+746 FTIPVHY
-753 RNESW
+753 RNDSW
-758 KKEQEIEQLGVIKQ
+758 KSEQQIDSIEIAKQ
-772 SNDKPILVIDDD
+772 NTDKPILVIDDD
-784 ADVRFTIGQY
+784 PDVRFTIGQY

-802 IFASNAETGIKLASE
+802 IFASDAETGIKLAIE
-817 YKPFAITLDVM
+817 HKPFAITLDVI
-828 LPDKDGWSALK
+828 LPDKDGWTALK
-839 ELKENPE
+839 ELKENSN

-857 IGDKNIGVGLG
+857 IGEKNVGLGLG
-868 AFDYLIKPISSENLL
+868 AFEYLVKPITSENLL
-883 AAFDKLEASTKRK
+883 AAFDKLEASTNRK

-906 ELEFEKFKRA
+906 ELEFEKFTKE
-916 FKSDNIT
+916 FKSESIT
-923 IEYIQDSEY
+923 IEYIQESEY

-969 KNIPVII
+969 RNIPVII

-981 LTEKEKQELNSIVE
+981 LTDSEKQELNSIVE

-1018 QEEAKYSKSF
+1018 QEDSKYPTSIE
-1028 DEKSNTEKVHEG
+1028 EKSKTELAGNTVS
-1040 NAINTGSFKQK
+1040 INNLKQK
-1051 DKEEILIVDDDP
+1051 DREEILIVDDDP

-1072 VQSLGYKT
+1072 VQALGYKT

-1115 LKNIRSLKKMDDV
+1115 LKNIRSIKKMSDV

-1167 SQLFLKTKSSSV
+1167 SQLFLKVKSNSI

>member
-11 NFTVVVI
+11 NFIVVVI
-18 ILLSAATVFYSLIF
+18 ILLSASTVFYSLIF

-44 NSSNSFIYTFQKL
+44 NSSNSFIYSFQKL
-57 LSDLDDELLF
+57 LSELDDELLL
-67 FLEGKGQNKSEM
+67 FLENKNQNKSGV
-79 LNLKSLD
+79 LNSRNLD
-86 FVIQAKSD
+86 FVISVESD
-94 ESTFENVYL
+94 ESRIENIFL
-103 SNNVLIN
+103 SKNALIN
-110 PQVNTIQKFLEIN
+110 PEIKTVQKFFEIN

-128 KRKSF
+128 KKENL
-133 DGKVYYYGKILN
+133 DGRIYYYGKIIN

-152 SQRINAEVAII
+152 AQRINAEIAII

-169 EISNPTVNREFL
+169 EISNPTVNREYL

-190 LKNKNSFEIYTQGT
+190 LKNKNSFDIYTQGT
-204 KASDILATLYKTNA
+204 KASDILATLYKTNS
-218 DDLIKSNISF
+218 DDVFKSNISF

-252 FVGIIISLILS
+252 FVGIVISLILT

-269 IRKQI
+269 IRRQI
-274 GELSSATE
+274 DELSTATE
-282 QIRNGSYN
+282 QIRNGNYN
-290 IRVSVKGKDEVA
+290 IRVPIKGRDEVA
-302 KLGDAFNLMLDEIV
+302 MLGDAFNLMLDEIV

-360 YSVDD
+360 YTVDD
-365 NEINYITSFGLGSN
+365 NEISFISSNGLGQN
-379 KIGSENNIF
+379 NIGSENNVF

-396 EPLTIESDNFLPI
+396 EPLTIESDNFLPVT
-409 ASTGIF
+409 STGMF
-415 DIKIKYLH
+415 EIKIKYLH
-423 IRPVIYSNKVIAIV
+423 IRPVIYSSKIVAIL
-437 EFGSMNKP
+437 EFGSLNKP
-445 PDEAI
+445 TDEAI
-450 KYLSKIQEQL
+450 RYLSKTQDQL

-471 QLENFVNELSRLN
+471 QLENFVKELSRLN
-484 EEMQKQNEQIKNQNE
+484 EEMQKQNEQIKDQNE
-499 TLLKLSEQLK
+499 TLLRLSEQLK
-509 EKARELAIQ
+509 EKAKELEIQ

-566 RLEVVLKSGKR
+566 RLEVVLKSGRR

-596 EIREEE
+596 ELREEE

-612 AATIQPL
+612 SATIQPL

-627 TINRKCDTRLII
+627 TINRKCDTRII
-639 TTDKGRVSQVLINL
+639 LTTDKGRVSQVLINL

-662 KGNIEL
+662 KGNVEL
-668 SVASTDDN
+668 SVALTDDDF
-676 YLVFSVSDTGIGIPE
+676 LVFSVSDTGIGIPE

-699 EFRQVDGSTARRYSG
+699 EFRQVDGSTTRRYSG

-723 KIIDLLGGKIW
+723 RIIDLLGGKIW

-746 FTIPINY
+746 FTIPVSSRKAN
-753 RNESW
+753 W
-758 KKEQEIEQLGVIKQ
+758 KTDSSNDSIAIAKQ
-772 SNDKPILVIDDD
+772 STDKFILVIDDD
-784 ADVRFTIGQY
+784 PEVRFTIGQY

-802 IFASNAETGIKLASE
+802 IFASNAQTGIQLAVE
-817 YKPFAITLDVM
+817 HKPFAITLDVI
-828 LPDKDGWSALK
+828 LPDKDGWTVLK
-839 ELKENPE
+839 ELKENPQ

-857 IGDKNIGVGLG
+857 IGDKNAGLGLG
-868 AFDYLIKPISSENLL
+868 AFEFLVKPLTKENVLN
-883 AAFDKLEASTKRK
+883 AFDKLESAIKRK
-896 IQKIVIVDDD
+896 IQKIVIIDDD
-906 ELEFEKFKRA
+906 ELEFEKFKKEFR
-916 FKSDNIT
+916 SDNIT
-923 IEYIQDSEY
+923 IEYIQDSEF

-963 KNSPLT
+963 KSSPLT

-981 LTEKEKQELNSIVE
+981 LTDSERQSLNSIVE
-995 HIAIKSQG
+995 NIAIKSQG

-1018 QEEAKYSKSF
+1018 QEDFKSPGFVFENKKANISDSSSVTESAKSK
-1028 DEKSNTEKVHEG
+1028 E
-1040 NAINTGSFKQK
+1040 
-1051 DKEEILIVDDDP
+1051 KEEILIVDDDP

-1088 CLKMLDHIKPDL
+1088 CLKMLELIKPDL

-1115 LKNIRSLKKMDDV
+1115 LKNIRSMKKMNDV

-1135 KAMAGDKEIILKNG
+1135 KAMSGDKEIILKNG

-1167 SQLFLKTKSSSV
+1167 NQLFLKVKSNSI

>member
-67 FLEGKGQNKSEM
+67 FVENKSQNKSDL
-79 LNLKSLD
+79 LNSKTLD
-86 FVIQAKSD
+86 FVILAKSD
-94 ESTFENVYL
+94 ESTIENFSL
-103 SNNVLIN
+103 SKNALIN
-110 PQVNTIQKFLEIN
+110 PEVKTIQKFLEIN
-123 PLALV
+123 PLAV
-128 KRKSF
+128 IKKRKF
-133 DGKVYYYGKILN
+133 EGQTLYYGKILN

-152 SQRINAEVAII
+152 AQRINAEVAII

-169 EISNPTVNREFL
+169 EISNPGVNREYL

-190 LKNKNSFEIYTQGT
+190 LRNKNSFDIYTQGT
-204 KASDILATLYKTNA
+204 KASDILATLYKTNS
-218 DDLIKSNISF
+218 DDLLKTNISF

-243 LKNVLFIIG
+243 LKNVLIIIG
-252 FVGIIISLILS
+252 FVGIIISLILT

-269 IRKQI
+269 IRRQI
-274 GELSSATE
+274 GELSFATE
-282 QIRNGSYN
+282 QIRTGNYK
-290 IRVSVKGKDEVA
+290 IRVPLKGKDEVA
-302 KLGDAFNLMLDEIV
+302 RLGDAFNLMLDEIV

-365 NEINYITSFGLGSN
+365 NEINFITSFGLGHN
-379 KIGSENNIF
+379 KIGGENNIF

-396 EPLTIESDNFLPI
+396 EPLTIESDNFLPV

-423 IRPVIYSNKVIAIV
+423 IRPVLYSNKIFAIL
-437 EFGSMNKP
+437 EFGSLNKP
-445 PDEAI
+445 SDEAI
-450 KYLSKIQEQL
+450 KYLSQIQEQL
-460 AVGLTNAKAFV
+460 AIGLTNAKAFV
-471 QLENFVNELSRLN
+471 QLENFVNELSCLN

-509 EKARELAIQ
+509 EKAKELEIQ

-566 RLEVVLKSGKR
+566 RLEVVFKSGKR

-585 LDLSKIEAGKM
+585 LDLSKIEAGKI

-612 AATIQPL
+612 SSTIQPL
-619 VNEKGLRF
+619 INEKGLRF

-668 SVASTDDN
+668 SVAITEDN
-676 YLVFSVSDTGIGIPE
+676 FLVFSVSDTGIGIPE
-691 EAQKIIFE
+691 DAQKIIFE
-699 EFRQVDGSTARRYSG
+699 EFRQVDGSTTRRYSG

-746 FTIPINY
+746 FTIPVHY
-753 RNESW
+753 RNDSW
-758 KKEQEIEQLGVIKQ
+758 KSEQQIDSIEIAKQ
-772 SNDKPILVIDDD
+772 NVDKPILVIDDD
-784 ADVRFTIGQY
+784 PDVRFTIGQY

-802 IFASNAETGIKLASE
+802 IFASDAETGIKLAIE
-817 YKPFAITLDVM
+817 HKPFAITLDVM
-828 LPDKDGWSALK
+828 LPDKDGWTALK
-839 ELKENPE
+839 ELKENPH
-846 TKDIPVILVSF
+846 TKDIPVIIVSF
-857 IGDKNIGVGLG
+857 IGEKNVGLGLG
-868 AFDYLIKPISSENLL
+868 AFEYLIKPITSEKLL
-883 AAFDKLEASTKRK
+883 AAFDNLEASIKRK

-906 ELEFEKFKRA
+906 ELEFEKFTRE
-916 FKSDNIT
+916 FKSEGIT

-963 KNSPLT
+963 KNSSLT
-969 KNIPVII
+969 RNIPVII

-981 LTEKEKQELNSIVE
+981 LTDKEKHELNSTVE

-1018 QEEAKYSKSF
+1018 QEESKYQKSF
-1028 DEKSNTEKVHEG
+1028 QEKSKTEL
-1040 NAINTGSFKQK
+1040 TGSTTSTSSVKKK
-1051 DKEEILIVDDDP
+1051 DREEILIVDDDP

-1072 VQSLGYKT
+1072 VQALGYKT

-1115 LKNIRSLKKMDDV
+1115 LKNIRSIKKMSDV

-1167 SQLFLKTKSSSV
+1167 SQIFSKVKLNSI

>member
-57 LSDLDDELLF
+57 LSDLDDDLLF
-67 FLEGKGQNKSEM
+67 FLEGKGQNKSGI
-79 LNLKSLD
+79 LNSKSLD

-94 ESTFENVYL
+94 ESTFENFYL
-103 SNNVLIN
+103 SNNVFIN

-128 KRKSF
+128 KKKSF
-133 DGKVYYYGKILN
+133 EGKVYFYGKILN

-169 EISNPTVNREFL
+169 EISNPTVNREYL

-218 DDLIKSNISF
+218 DDLIKSNIAF

-290 IRVSVKGKDEVA
+290 IRVPVKGKDEVA

-316 KNQKEMNDYTEFI
+316 KNQKEMSDYTEFI

-365 NEINYITSFGLGSN
+365 NEINFITSFGLGSN

-396 EPLTIESDNFLPI
+396 EPLTIESDNFLPV

-423 IRPVIYSNKVIAIV
+423 IRPVIYSNKVIAIL
-437 EFGSMNKP
+437 EFGSTSKP
-445 PDEAI
+445 SDEAV
-450 KYLSKIQEQL
+450 KYLSKIQDQL

-484 EEMQKQNEQIKNQNE
+484 EEMQKQNEQIKRQNE
-499 TLLKLSEQLK
+499 TLIKLSEQLK
-509 EKARELAIQ
+509 EKAKELEIQ

-639 TTDKGRVSQVLINL
+639 TTDKGRVSQILINL

-662 KGNIEL
+662 RGNVEL

-676 YLVFSVSDTGIGIPE
+676 FIVFSVSDTGIGIPD

-746 FTIPINY
+746 FTIPIHY
-753 RNESW
+753 RNESL
-758 KKEQEIEQLGVIKQ
+758 KKENEIEQLGFIKQ
-772 SNDKPILVIDDD
+772 YNDKPILVIDDD
-784 ADVRFTIGQY
+784 SDVRFTIGQY

-802 IFASNAETGIKLASE
+802 IFASNAETGIKLATE
-817 YKPFAITLDVM
+817 HKPFAITLDVM
-828 LPDKDGWSALK
+828 LPDKDGWCALK

-857 IGDKNIGVGLG
+857 IGDNKIGLGLG
-868 AFDYLIKPISSENLL
+868 AFDYLVKPITSENLL
-883 AAFDKLEASTKRK
+883 NAFDKLEATTKRK

-981 LTEKEKQELNSIVE
+981 LTVKEKQELNSIVE

-1018 QEEAKYSKSF
+1018 QEETKYPKNLEVISKT
-1028 DEKSNTEKVHEG
+1028 ELTGNTK
-1040 NAINTGSFKQK
+1040 NTVDSKQK

-1063 DTLFTMNEL
+1063 DTLFTMNEI

-1115 LKNIRSLKKMDDV
+1115 LKNIRSIKKMDDV